1 MSERECST
9 KLSRRFAKRYME
21 LSLQQKYSKS
31 WIHEILVDE
40 FNIHEFTVKRL
51 ARETRQMCKHKNF
64 NWMLESRLLW
74 GRNTHALSG
83 LREAIRDIVLSER
96 LFFSESASDALQK
109 NEVQKVLSEKEET
122 DVKFREYNKAFI
134 VSLKNYFKS
143 GQSKFHSS
151 DEGIGIRGK
160 DIHPD
165 LHDLEI
171 VLVAKTQTGA
181 GNEIMGTPY
190 IGLKSDKK
198 TQVIVMPVV
207 SSKSKTILDVRK
219 DFLSNFSQMEYLVS
233 HEFGHYLDIKRYNK
247 NVNFTS
253 ADVERKKGVKAYFNT
268 PEEYNQYYHDGI
280 KKFEQYADALSQ
292 VTNFELKKQ
301 TFPPSFSEFMN
312 KFDLQPAPKKKFKDL
327 KPWEMTKENFEELQ
341 GDFIIPNNSSS
352 NLENLPIVAGRLY
365 RKAKIYKI
373 EKLLQSEIP
382 NVIKQARE
390 SGYDAIKT
398 GQSDTVIVLN
408 PKVLDNRT
416 HKDFIKQALVNNN
429 FIQPKAI
436 IDYSELA
443 GDYDTKMDDL
453 RDKVRQQMQQGDT
466 DMSANQREEEKAV
479 NQDTLNRI
487 FRTDVIDSMTPATRR
502 RFVKRLSDFYP
513 KIVDTLYTDEEK
525 VAIEK
530 EYAQKKKIFDPK
542 KIKNV
547 DRLKHLQKKFA
558 KKKEDQKFYCAQ

>member
-1 MSERECST
+1 MSESTCST

-31 WIHEILVDE
+31 RIHEILVDE

-64 NWMLESRLLW
+64 NWMLES
-74 GRNTHALSG
+74 TQALMG

-96 LFFSESASDALQK
+96 LFFSESASDASQK
-109 NEVQKVLSEKEET
+109 NESQKVLSEKEKT
-122 DVKFREYNKAFI
+122 DVQFREYNKAFI

-143 GQSKFHSS
+143 GQSKFQTSE
-151 DEGIGIRGK
+151 EGIGILGK

-165 LHDLEI
+165 LDDLEI
-171 VLVAKTQTGA
+171 VLTTKPTTGA
-181 GNEIMGTPY
+181 GNEIMGSPY
-190 IGLKSDKK
+190 IGLKNDKK
-198 TQVIVMPVV
+198 TQVIIMPVV
-207 SSKSKTILDVRK
+207 SSESKTIYDVRK
-219 DFLSNFSQMEYLVS
+219 DFLTNFKQMEYLVS
-233 HEFGHYLDIKRYNK
+233 HEFGHYQDIKRYNK
-247 NVNFTS
+247 NVPFTS
-253 ADVERKKGVKAYFNT
+253 ADVERKKGVQAYFNT

-280 KKFEQYADALSQ
+280 KKFEKYADALSDAR
-292 VTNFELKKQ
+292 FEVKKQ
-301 TFPPSFSEFMN
+301 VFPPSFSEFMN

-341 GDFIIPNNSSS
+341 TEFIIPNNSSS
-352 NLENLPIVAGRLY
+352 NLENLPIVTGRLY
-365 RKAKIYKI
+365 RKSKIYKV

-382 NVIKQARE
+382 HVIKQARKG
-390 SGYDAIKT
+390 GYDAIKT

-408 PKVLDNRT
+408 PKVLDTRT
-416 HKDFIKQALVNNN
+416 HKDFIKQALAKDT

-443 GDYDTKMDDL
+443 DDYDTKMDDL
-453 RDKVRQQMQQGDT
+453 RDKVKQQMQGDT
-466 DMSANQREEEKAV
+466 EMTANQKEEEEAV

-487 FRTDVIDSMTPATRR
+487 FRADVIDSMTPETRR

-513 KIVDTLYTDEEK
+513 KIIDTLYTDEEK

-530 EYAQKKKIFDPK
+530 EDSEKQKMFDPK
-542 KIKNV
+542 KIKNI
-547 DRLKHLQKKFA
+547 DRLKHLQKKA
-558 KKKEDQKFYCAQ
+558 AIKKRWEKTWKEDQEFMCNS